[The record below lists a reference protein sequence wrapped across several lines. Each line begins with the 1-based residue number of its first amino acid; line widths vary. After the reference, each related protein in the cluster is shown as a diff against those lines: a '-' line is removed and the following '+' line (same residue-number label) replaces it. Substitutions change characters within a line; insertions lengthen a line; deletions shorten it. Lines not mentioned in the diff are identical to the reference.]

1 VAQITGGS
9 VTFGRTV
16 QPAQYESKKAEVT
29 ITFACSED
37 DKPEDAHAML
47 DGASAMAKTKAL
59 ELLGLKATEA
69 VAPAAGKRASAAE
82 PIGEAPAKPEKAK
95 PGPKPKAQEA
105 KPAEETIDLGERDK
119 AAENVNEAAEASAA
133 DADADLLG
141 PAPAQPITDKDLMDA
156 VTKKMAEINDPKAL
170 KEVRGKF
177 VQAPLGFKDIPQEKR
192 AECIAAIKAL
202 VKK

>member
-1 VAQITGGS
+1 
-9 VTFGRTV
+9 V

-29 ITFACSED
+29 ITFACAED

-47 DGASAMAKTKAL
+47 DGASAMAKAKAL
-59 ELLGLKATEA
+59 EMLGLKAVEA
-69 VAPAAGKRASAAE
+69 PAPAAGKRESAAA
-82 PIGEAPAKPEKAK
+82 PLGEVPAKPERAK
-95 PGPKPKAQEA
+95 PGPKPKTPEPAP
-105 KPAEETIDLGERDK
+105 KPAVSTDAETVDLTETRDK
-119 AAENVNEAAEASAA
+119 AAESANEAAEASAA

-202 VKK
+202 QKK

>member
-1 VAQITGGS
+1 MGSITGGS

-29 ITFACSED
+29 ITFACSE
-37 DKPEDAHAML
+37 EDGPDIAQKML

-59 ELLGLKATEA
+59 ELLGLKAAEA
-69 VAPAAGKRASAAE
+69 TAPAAAQE
-82 PIGEAPAKPEKAK
+82 PDKPARQK
-95 PGPKPKAQEA
+95 PGPKPKTEA
-105 KPAEETIDLGERDK
+105 RPTTAEKLAAAAAEDTIDLGERDK
-119 AAENVNEAAEASAA
+119 AAESANEAAEASAA